1 MMSVRGFKRGGVLL
15 PQRLAF
21 SHAPIENAFL
31 PIHAMLTLRS
41 GSGGK
46 EPRLLVSEGEELR
59 EGQLIARADGKGTT
73 NAHSSIPGI
82 VRRIVRGRA
91 PDGSA
96 LNTVVVSLAGSFS
109 ISGKRPERY
118 IWKSLN
124 KTDILH
130 LLQEKGVTQVSTG
143 VPLYD
148 LLHGKKED
156 GPVQLV
162 VNALEMDPYR
172 RVEEAILIHHPQELI
187 DACDILNKILKPES
201 IAIAL
206 DAGLEEQHIN
216 ALRAHAKDADLKI
229 SVEAFKR
236 RYPQDMPLLIARS
249 LRDKRGAA
257 PSLLCLEPSTLIA
270 LHEAV
275 VSNKAHIEQYV
286 YVGGGAIKEPRIV
299 KARIGTSLGDLFEE
313 CGGFKGLPERV
324 VINGPLCGR
333 LAADLDSPI
342 EKTTRSVLALSRE
355 ETHSGPEQPCIRC
368 GACVQACPEGLKP
381 YLLYKLLMAGKASE
395 AYDQGLARCTSCA
408 ACAYACWSRLPLVR
422 LFDQHKAQ
430 GQSHAQ

>member
-1 MMSVRGFKRGGVLL
+1 MMSVRGFRRGGVTL

-21 SHAPIENAFL
+21 SHDSIENAFL
-31 PIHAMLTLRS
+31 PIHAKLTLRA
-41 GSGGK
+41 GSSGK
-46 EPRLLVSEGEELR
+46 EARLLVSEGEELR

-82 VRRIVRGRA
+82 VRRIVRGKS

-96 LNTVVVSLAGSFS
+96 VNTVVVSLAGSFS

-148 LLHGKKED
+148 LLHGKKD
-156 GPVQLV
+156 GGPVQLV

-172 RVEEAILIHHPQELI
+172 RVEEAILIHHGQELI

-206 DAGLEEQHIN
+206 DAGLQTEHTD
-216 ALRAHAKDADLKI
+216 ALRALAKDADLKI
-229 SVEAFKR
+229 AIEAFKR
-236 RYPQDMPLLIARS
+236 RYPQDMPLLIERA
-249 LRDKRGAA
+249 LREKRGAQGA
-257 PSLLCLEPSTLIA
+257 MLCLEPSTLMA

-324 VINGPLCGR
+324 VINGPLCGT

-342 EKTTRSVLALSRE
+342 EKTTRSVLALSHE
-355 ETHSGPEQPCIRC
+355 ETHSGSEQPCIRC
-368 GACVQACPEGLKP
+368 GVCVRACPEGLKP
-381 YLLYKLLMAGKASE
+381 YLLFKLLVAGRAKE
-395 AYDQGLARCTSCA
+395 AFDEGLSRCTSCA
-408 ACAYACWSRLPLVR
+408 ACAYACWSRLPLVE

-430 GQSHAQ
+430 GQSHA